1 MADMPPPETFQG
13 IQAALLESNKL
24 SELAAA
30 RIAVLEARLE
40 EVRAD
45 RDYWRWQADQWQ
57 EQAQWLA
64 LPWWERAASRL
75 NQFAR
80 VSTSGGR
87 RQA

>member
-13 IQAALLESNKL
+13 TKAALLEANKL
-24 SELAAA
+24 CELAVSQ
-30 RIAVLEARLE
+30 IAKLEALLE

-45 RDYWRWQADQWQ
+45 RDYWRWQADQWR

-75 NQFAR
+75 NHFAR
-80 VSTSGGR
+80 VSASGGR